1 MISYK
6 KFLLDYTRREGN
18 PGEADQIFV
27 APACL
32 QAWGQVNRFPEDQAM
47 STAKAFSLLSGGLDS
62 LLAARL
68 IMDQGI
74 EVIALHFVTAFF
86 GYGKKGQ
93 ESRFVEKWRS
103 LYGIKARIIDVSEEY
118 FQVVRHP
125 RYGYGKNFN
134 PCVDCK
140 IFLFSKAKALMN
152 EERADFLITGE
163 VLGQRPMSQRRDT
176 LRIVER
182 DSGTEGIL
190 LRPLC
195 AKNLKPTQA
204 ELKGMVN
211 REKLLAFSGRSRKPQ
226 MKLAEDLGLRH
237 YPSPAGGCILTDPIL
252 ASRIKKYF
260 SERQNVTVKEAL
272 LLQVGRHFR
281 FSRGQ
286 HLIVGRREEENQ
298 RLMELR
304 QDEDVFLKVQGISG
318 PLGLIRG
325 KAGAEELDLAASIVA
340 RYSKAKERVGVEV
353 QYGTDVDNLSGR
365 LRVIPA
371 QDGPITPLRF

>member
-1 MISYK
+1 
-6 KFLLDYTRREGN
+6 
-18 PGEADQIFV
+18 
-27 APACL
+27 
-32 QAWGQVNRFPEDQAM
+32 M
-47 STAKAFSLLSGGLDS
+47 SKGKAFSLLSGGLDS
-62 LLAARL
+62 LLATRL

-74 EVIALHFVTAFF
+74 EVIGLHFITPFF

-93 ESRFVEKWRS
+93 ESRFIERWRS
-103 LYGIKARIIDVSEEY
+103 LYGIQARIIDISEEY

-140 IFLFSKAKALMN
+140 IFLFAKAKALMN

-195 AKNLKPTQA
+195 AKNLKPTRA
-204 ELKGMVN
+204 ELKGMIN
-211 REKLLAFSGRSRKPQ
+211 RENLLGFSGRSRKPQ
-226 MKLAEDLGLRH
+226 IKLAEELGLRL

-252 ASRIKKYF
+252 ASRIREYF
-260 SERQNVTVKEAL
+260 SERQNVTVKETL
-272 LLQVGRHFR
+272 LLQIGRHFR
-281 FSRGQ
+281 FPGRQ

-304 QDEDVFLKVQGISG
+304 QDEALFLKVQGIPG
-318 PLGLIRG
+318 PLGLLRG
-325 KAGAEELDLAASIVA
+325 KIDAAELDLAASIVA
-340 RYSKAKERVGVEV
+340 RYSKAKDRADVEIE
-353 QYGTDVDNLSGR
+353 YGSDVANLSGR
-365 LRVIPA
+365 LRVNPA
-371 QDGPITPLRF
+371 KDDSIDPLRF